1 MSKQLKSQVELDD
14 VTLECA
20 RSFDFQFDGSSTFD
34 VPTLEAP
41 QDFQI
46 GLIVGPSGSG
56 KSSLLKQFGQE
67 EGACWSNSRSI
78 CSHFKDANDAISRL
92 GAVGLNS
99 VPVWVKPYH
108 VLSTGEK
115 FRADLARRLVDGA
128 VIDEF
133 TSVVDRNVAKS
144 CSYAVARHIRKEGMQ
159 RIVFATCH
167 YDIVE
172 WLQPDWV
179 FDTTVGKLSTRG
191 VERRPTIRL
200 ELVPT
205 TVGAWSLFRKHHYL
219 TADINRSA
227 RCWVVEWDG
236 TAIGFAAVI
245 PLPSG
250 TLKNAWRGHRT
261 VVLPEFQGLGLG
273 VRISD
278 AMGTMVRADGG
289 RYFSKSSS
297 SRLGEYRN
305 NSPLWKPTSKNQK
318 VRSDSKSD
326 KKWTN
331 TNYKLAHAER
341 LCYSHEFIGEKQC

>member
-1 MSKQLKSQVELDD
+1 MQLKSTVELDD
-14 VTLECA
+14 ITIECA
-20 RSFDFQFDGSSTFD
+20 KSFDFEFDGNSTFD
-34 VPTLEAP
+34 VPVLKAP
-41 QDFQI
+41 PEFQI

-56 KSSLLKQFGQE
+56 KSTLLAQFGDERQID
-67 EGACWSNSRSI
+67 WVVNKSI
-78 CSHFKDANDAISRL
+78 CSHFNSAEEAMTRL

-108 VLSTGEK
+108 VLSTGER

-144 CSYAVARHIRKEGMQ
+144 CSYATSRYVRKEGLKN
-159 RIVFATCH
+159 IVFATCH

-179 FDTTVGKLSTRG
+179 FDTTVGVLSTRG
-191 VERRPTIRL
+191 VERRPTIEL
-200 ELVPT
+200 ELVPS
-205 TVGAWSLFRKHHYL
+205 TVGAWALFSKHHYL
-219 TADINRSA
+219 TANINRSA
-227 RCWVVEWDG
+227 RCWVAKWEN

-245 PLPSG
+245 PMPSG
-250 TLKNAWRGHRT
+250 TLQNAWRGHRT
-261 VVLPEFQGLGLG
+261 VVLPEFQGLGMG

-278 AMGTMVRADGG
+278 AMGMMVRADGG

-297 SRLGEYRN
+297 PRLGEYRN

-318 VRSDSKSD
+318 VRGDSKSQ

-331 TNYKLAHAER
+331 QNYRLSHAER
-341 LCYSHEFIGEKQC
+341 LCYSHEFVG

>member
-1 MSKQLKSQVELDD
+1 MKLESKVELDD
-14 VTLECA
+14 ITVECA
-20 RSFDFQFDGSSTFD
+20 KAFDFEFDGHSTFD
-34 VPTLEAP
+34 VPTLNAP
-41 QDFQI
+41 SDFQI

-56 KSSLLKQFGQE
+56 KSTLLQQFGIEQPIE
-67 EGACWSNSRSI
+67 WARDRSI
-78 CSHFKDANDAISRL
+78 CSHFATPEQAMTRL
-92 GAVGLNS
+92 GSVGLNS

-108 VLSTGEK
+108 VLSTGER

-144 CSYAVARHIRKEGMQ
+144 CSYATSRHIRKEGLKS
-159 RIVFATCH
+159 IVFATCH

-179 FDTTVGKLSTRG
+179 FDTTVGILSTRG
-191 VERRPTIRL
+191 VERRPIIEL
-200 ELVPT
+200 ALVPS
-205 TVGAWSLFRKHHYL
+205 TVGAWALFSKHHYL
-219 TADINRSA
+219 TANINRSA
-227 RCWVVEWDG
+227 RCWVVEWEG

-245 PLPSG
+245 PMPSG

-297 SRLGEYRN
+297 ARLGEYRN
-305 NSPLWKPTSKNQK
+305 NSTLWKPTSKNQK
-318 VRSDSKSD
+318 IRGDSASNKS
-326 KKWTN
+326 WIN
-331 TNYKLAHAER
+331 SNYRQAHAQR
-341 LCYSHEFIGEKQC
+341 LCYSHEFIG

>member
-1 MSKQLKSQVELDD
+1 MQLKSTVELDD
-14 VTLECA
+14 ITIECA
-20 RSFDFQFDGSSTFD
+20 KSFDFEFDGNSTFD
-34 VPTLEAP
+34 VPVLKAPLE
-41 QDFQI
+41 FQI

-56 KSSLLKQFGQE
+56 KSTLLAQFGDERQIDWV
-67 EGACWSNSRSI
+67 ANKSI
-78 CSHFKDANDAISRL
+78 CSHFNSAEEAMTRL

-108 VLSTGEK
+108 VLSTGER

-144 CSYAVARHIRKEGMQ
+144 CSYATSRYVRKEGLKN
-159 RIVFATCH
+159 IVFATCH

-179 FDTTVGKLSTRG
+179 FDTTVGVLSTRG
-191 VERRPTIRL
+191 VERRPTIEL
-200 ELVPT
+200 ELVPS
-205 TVGAWSLFRKHHYL
+205 TVGAWALFSKHHYL
-219 TADINRSA
+219 TANINRSA
-227 RCWVVEWDG
+227 RCWVAKWEN

-245 PLPSG
+245 PMPSG
-250 TLKNAWRGHRT
+250 TLQNAWRGHRT
-261 VVLPEFQGLGLG
+261 VVLPEFQGLGIG

-278 AMGTMVRADGG
+278 AMGMMVRAEGG

-297 SRLGEYRN
+297 PRLGEYRN

-318 VRSDSKSD
+318 VRGDSKSQ

-331 TNYKLAHAER
+331 QNYRLSHAER
-341 LCYSHEFIGEKQC
+341 LCYSHEFVG

>member
-1 MSKQLKSQVELDD
+1 MQLKSTVELDD
-14 VTLECA
+14 ITIECA
-20 RSFDFQFDGSSTFD
+20 KSFDFEFDGNSTFD
-34 VPTLEAP
+34 VPILKAP
-41 QDFQI
+41 PEFQI

-56 KSSLLKQFGQE
+56 KSTLLAQFGDERQIDWV
-67 EGACWSNSRSI
+67 ANKSI
-78 CSHFKDANDAISRL
+78 CSHFNSAEEAMTRL

-108 VLSTGEK
+108 VLSTGER

-144 CSYAVARHIRKEGMQ
+144 CSYATSRYVRKEGLKN
-159 RIVFATCH
+159 IVFATCH

-179 FDTTVGKLSTRG
+179 FDTTVGVLSTRG
-191 VERRPTIRL
+191 VERRPTIEL
-200 ELVPT
+200 ELVPS
-205 TVGAWSLFRKHHYL
+205 TVGAWALFSKHHYL
-219 TADINRSA
+219 TANINRSA
-227 RCWVVEWDG
+227 RCWVAKWEN

-245 PLPSG
+245 PMPSG
-250 TLKNAWRGHRT
+250 TLQNAWRGHRT

-278 AMGTMVRADGG
+278 AMGMMVRAEGG

-297 SRLGEYRN
+297 PRLGEYRN

-318 VRSDSKSD
+318 VRGDSKSQ

-331 TNYKLAHAER
+331 QNYRLSHAER
-341 LCYSHEFIGEKQC
+341 LCYSHEFVG

>member
-1 MSKQLKSQVELDD
+1 MKLQSTVELDD
-14 VTLECA
+14 ITVECA
-20 RSFDFQFDGSSTFD
+20 KAFDFEFDGNSTFD
-34 VPTLEAP
+34 VPSLNAP
-41 QDFQI
+41 PNFQI

-56 KSSLLKQFGQE
+56 KSTLLGQFGQE
-67 EGACWSNSRSI
+67 RQVEWSLSKSI
-78 CSHFKDANDAISRL
+78 CSHFSSAEVAMTRL

-108 VLSTGEK
+108 VLSTGER
-115 FRADLARRLVDGA
+115 FRADLSRRLVDGA

-144 CSYAVARHIRKEGMQ
+144 CSCATARYIRKAGLKN
-159 RIVFATCH
+159 IVFATCH

-179 FDTTVGKLSTRG
+179 FDTTVGVLSTRG
-191 VERRPTIRL
+191 VERRPTIKL
-200 ELVPT
+200 ELIPS
-205 TVGAWSLFRKHHYL
+205 TVGAWALFSKHHYL
-219 TADINRSA
+219 TANINRSA
-227 RCWVVEWDG
+227 RCWIVEWEG

-245 PLPSG
+245 PMPSG

-278 AMGTMVRADGG
+278 AMGVMVRAEGG

-297 SRLGEYRN
+297 PRLGEYRN

-318 VRSDSKSD
+318 VRGDAKSQ
-326 KKWTN
+326 KSWTN
-331 TNYKLAHAER
+331 QNYRLSHAER
-341 LCYSHEFIGEKQC
+341 LCYSHEFVG

>member
-1 MSKQLKSQVELDD
+1 MQLKSTVELDD
-14 VTLECA
+14 ITIECA
-20 RSFDFQFDGSSTFD
+20 KSFDFEFDGNSTFD
-34 VPTLEAP
+34 VPVLKAPLE
-41 QDFQI
+41 FQI

-56 KSSLLKQFGQE
+56 KSTLLAQFGDERQIDWV
-67 EGACWSNSRSI
+67 ANKSI
-78 CSHFKDANDAISRL
+78 CSHFNSAEEAMTRL

-108 VLSTGEK
+108 VLSTGER

-144 CSYAVARHIRKEGMQ
+144 CSYATSRYVRKEGLKN
-159 RIVFATCH
+159 IVFATCH

-179 FDTTVGKLSTRG
+179 FDTTVGVLSTRG
-191 VERRPTIRL
+191 VERRPTIEL
-200 ELVPT
+200 ELVPS
-205 TVGAWSLFRKHHYL
+205 TVGAWALFSKHHYL
-219 TADINRSA
+219 TANINRSA
-227 RCWVVEWDG
+227 RCWVAKWEN

-245 PLPSG
+245 PMPSG
-250 TLKNAWRGHRT
+250 TLQNAWRGHRT
-261 VVLPEFQGLGLG
+261 VVLPEFQGLGMG

-278 AMGTMVRADGG
+278 AMGMMVRAEGG

-297 SRLGEYRN
+297 PRLGEYRN

-318 VRSDSKSD
+318 VRGDSKSQ

-331 TNYKLAHAER
+331 QNYRLSHAER
-341 LCYSHEFIGEKQC
+341 LCYSHEFVG

>member
-1 MSKQLKSQVELDD
+1 MTTLQSQVQMDEI
-14 VTLECA
+14 TSECA
-20 RSFDFQFDGSSTFD
+20 KTFDFEFDGKSTFN
-34 VPTLEAP
+34 VPSLNAP
-41 QDFQI
+41 DDFSI

-56 KSSLLKQFGQE
+56 KSTLLKQFGVE
-67 EGACWSNSRSI
+67 SSFEWAHDKSI
-78 CSHFKDANDAISRL
+78 CSHFQSSDDAIARL

-115 FRADLARRLVDGA
+115 FRADLARRLDNGA

-144 CSYAVARHIRKEGMQ
+144 CSYATARHIRKDGLKN
-159 RIVFATCH
+159 IVFATCH
-167 YDIVE
+167 YDILE

-179 FDTTVGKLSTRG
+179 FDTTVGVLSTRG
-191 VERRPTIRL
+191 VERRPTIKL
-200 ELVPT
+200 ELIPS
-205 TVGAWSLFRKHHYL
+205 TVGAWALFSKHHYL
-219 TADINRSA
+219 TGNINRSA
-227 RCWVVEWDG
+227 RCWVVEWEG

-250 TLKNAWRGHRT
+250 TLKGAWRGHRT

-278 AMGTMVRADGG
+278 AMGTMILAEGG

-305 NSPLWKPTSKNQK
+305 SSKLWKPTSKNQK
-318 VRSDSKSD
+318 IRGDSKSE

-331 TNYKLAHAER
+331 QNYRMAHAQR
-341 LCYSHEFIGEKQC
+341 MCYSHEFIGKQA

>member
-1 MSKQLKSQVELDD
+1 MQLKSTVELDD
-14 VTLECA
+14 ITIECA
-20 RSFDFQFDGSSTFD
+20 KSFDFEFDGNSTFD
-34 VPTLEAP
+34 VPVLKAPLE
-41 QDFQI
+41 FQI

-56 KSSLLKQFGQE
+56 KSTLLAQFGSERQIDWV
-67 EGACWSNSRSI
+67 ANKSI
-78 CSHFKDANDAISRL
+78 CSHFNSAEEAMTRL

-108 VLSTGEK
+108 VLSTGER

-144 CSYAVARHIRKEGMQ
+144 CSYATSRYVRKEGLKN
-159 RIVFATCH
+159 IVFATCH

-179 FDTTVGKLSTRG
+179 FDTTVGVLSTRG
-191 VERRPTIRL
+191 VERRPTIEL
-200 ELVPT
+200 ELVPS
-205 TVGAWSLFRKHHYL
+205 TVGAWALFSKHHYL
-219 TADINRSA
+219 TANINRSA
-227 RCWVVEWDG
+227 RCWVAKWEN

-245 PLPSG
+245 PMPSG
-250 TLKNAWRGHRT
+250 TLQNAWRGHRT
-261 VVLPEFQGLGLG
+261 VVLPEFQGLGMG

-278 AMGTMVRADGG
+278 AMGMMVRAEGG

-297 SRLGEYRN
+297 PRLGEYRN

-318 VRSDSKSD
+318 VRGDSKSQ

-331 TNYKLAHAER
+331 QNYRLSHAER
-341 LCYSHEFIGEKQC
+341 LCYSHEFVG

>member
-1 MSKQLKSQVELDD
+1 MNQLQSTVELDSIT
-14 VTLECA
+14 VECA
-20 RSFDFQFDGSSTFD
+20 KAFDFEFDGNSTFD
-34 VPTLEAP
+34 VPQLNAP
-41 QDFQI
+41 SQFQI

-56 KSSLLKQFGQE
+56 KSTLLKQFGYEQ
-67 EGACWSNSRSI
+67 AIDWQHDRSI
-78 CSHFKDANDAISRL
+78 CSHFGTADEAIKRL

-108 VLSTGEK
+108 VLSTGER
-115 FRADLARRLVDGA
+115 FRADLARRLSDGA

-144 CSYAVARHIRKEGMQ
+144 CSYATARHIRKEGMQ
-159 RIVFATCH
+159 NIVFATCH

-179 FDTTVGKLSTRG
+179 FDTTVGVLSTRG
-191 VERRPTIRL
+191 VERRPTIEL
-200 ELVPT
+200 ELIPST
-205 TVGAWSLFRKHHYL
+205 SGAWALFRQHHYL
-219 TADINRSA
+219 TANINRSA
-227 RCWVVEWDG
+227 RCWVVQWEG

-245 PLPSG
+245 PMPSG

-278 AMGTMVRADGG
+278 AMGLMVRAEGG

-318 VRSDSKSD
+318 VRGDSAS
-326 KKWTN
+326 KKQWVN
-331 TNYKLAHAER
+331 SNYRAAHAER
-341 LCYSHEFIGEKQC
+341 LCYSHEFVG

>member
-1 MSKQLKSQVELDD
+1 MKLQSTVELDD
-14 VTLECA
+14 ITVECA
-20 RSFDFQFDGSSTFD
+20 KAFDFEFDGNSTFD
-34 VPTLEAP
+34 VPTLNAP
-41 QDFQI
+41 PNFQI

-56 KSSLLKQFGQE
+56 KSTLLGKFGQE
-67 EGACWSNSRSI
+67 KPIEWNPSKSI
-78 CSHFKDANDAISRL
+78 CSHFSSAEVAMTRL

-108 VLSTGEK
+108 VLSTGER
-115 FRADLARRLVDGA
+115 FRADLSRRLVDGA

-144 CSYAVARHIRKEGMQ
+144 CSYATARYIRKAGLKN
-159 RIVFATCH
+159 IVFATCH

-179 FDTTVGKLSTRG
+179 FDTTVGVLSTRG
-191 VERRPTIRL
+191 VERRPTIKL
-200 ELVPT
+200 ELVPS
-205 TVGAWSLFRKHHYL
+205 TVGAWALFSKHHYL
-219 TADINRSA
+219 TANINRSA
-227 RCWVVEWDG
+227 RCWIVEWEG

-245 PLPSG
+245 PMPSG

-278 AMGTMVRADGG
+278 AMGVMVRADGG

-297 SRLGEYRN
+297 PRLGEYRN

-318 VRSDSKSD
+318 VRGDAKSQ
-326 KKWTN
+326 KSWTN
-331 TNYKLAHAER
+331 QNYRLSHAER
-341 LCYSHEFIGEKQC
+341 LCYSHEFLG

>member
-1 MSKQLKSQVELDD
+1 MQLKSTVELDD
-14 VTLECA
+14 ITIECA
-20 RSFDFQFDGSSTFD
+20 KSFDFEFDGNSTFD
-34 VPTLEAP
+34 VPMLKAP
-41 QDFQI
+41 PEFQI
-46 GLIVGPSGSG
+46 GLIVGSSGSG
-56 KSSLLKQFGQE
+56 KSTLLAQFGNERQIDWV
-67 EGACWSNSRSI
+67 ANKSI
-78 CSHFKDANDAISRL
+78 CSHFNSAEEAMTRL

-108 VLSTGEK
+108 VLSTGER

-144 CSYAVARHIRKEGMQ
+144 CSYATSRYVRKEGLKN
-159 RIVFATCH
+159 IVFATCH

-179 FDTTVGKLSTRG
+179 FDTTVGVLSTRG
-191 VERRPTIRL
+191 VERRPTIEL
-200 ELVPT
+200 ELVPS
-205 TVGAWSLFRKHHYL
+205 TVGAWALFSKHHYL
-219 TADINRSA
+219 TANINRSA
-227 RCWVVEWDG
+227 RCWVAKWEN

-245 PLPSG
+245 PMPSG
-250 TLKNAWRGHRT
+250 TLQNAWRGHRT
-261 VVLPEFQGLGLG
+261 VVLPEFQGLGMG

-278 AMGTMVRADGG
+278 AMGMMVRAEGG

-297 SRLGEYRN
+297 PRLGEYRN

-318 VRSDSKSD
+318 VRGDSKSQ

-331 TNYKLAHAER
+331 QNYRLSHAER
-341 LCYSHEFIGEKQC
+341 LCYSHEFVG